1 MKQLFLLFLCC
12 SSIGIAFGQTRDC
25 NFAKPVISIDFGDDR
40 NPKDFLLTQL
50 KDKYRRVNNFCPN
63 DGEFTFTSHTG
74 GCYYGNWL
82 TFSKD
87 HTPGSNNG
95 RMMIVNASQLP
106 GTFFSVTLSRLKPN
120 TVYECGAWI
129 ANICPGREG
138 CEPASPEIRVSV
150 YGDGKLLSK
159 FYTGAIAP
167 TNTLNWQRYAGNFTT
182 PAVFSGIVVAM
193 DVLTSSGCGNDF
205 ALDDIEIRECRII
218 PAAKSSVTTPT
229 VPNMPPDKTVKAPP
243 VVKKQTINTAPTPV
257 IRNKETGELAK
268 KTLTN
273 KPVAVKPQVKTVVV
287 PLPVPD
293 AIRKRD
299 NPVAQKIIT
308 PPSEITIELY
318 DNGEIDGDTVTIY
331 HNNKMLV
338 SRAGLSV
345 KPVTVTLQVD
355 KDNPAHEL
363 VMVANNLGSIP
374 PNTSL
379 MVVTTKYKRYEVF
392 ISSSE
397 QKNAKVLI
405 ELEKE

>member
-1 MKQLFLLFLCC
+1 MKQLFLLFVCC
-12 SSIGIAFGQTRDC
+12 SSMGFTFGQTRDC

-40 NPKDFLLTQL
+40 NPRDFLLTQL
-50 KDKYRRVNNFCPN
+50 KDNYRRVNNFCPN

-82 TFSKD
+82 TFTKD
-87 HTPGSNNG
+87 HTPGSVNG
-95 RMMIVNASQLP
+95 RMMIVNASFTP
-106 GTFFSVTLSRLKPN
+106 ATFFSVALTSLKPN
-120 TVYECGAWI
+120 TQYELGAWMV
-129 ANICPGREG
+129 NVCPGREG
-138 CEPASPEIRVSV
+138 CEPTPPQIRVSI
-150 YGDGKLLSK
+150 YADGKLLSK
-159 FYTGAIAP
+159 FYTGPVSPNSVI
-167 TNTLNWQRYAGNFTT
+167 NWQRYAGFFTT
-182 PAVFSGIVVAM
+182 PAAFSGIVVAM
-193 DVLTSSGCGNDF
+193 DDLTSGGCGNDF

-218 PAAKSSVTTPT
+218 TNTPPPAPRPVVVNKPASKTVTA
-229 VPNMPPDKTVKAPP
+229 PPPVKKETVKAPTP
-243 VVKKQTINTAPTPV
+243 PV
-257 IRNKETGELAK
+257 IRNKETGVLAK
-268 KTLTN
+268 ESPAS
-273 KPVAVKPQVKTVVV
+273 KPAAVQPRVKTVAA
-287 PLPVPD
+287 PLQVPD
-293 AIRKRD
+293 AIRERD

-355 KDNPAHEL
+355 KNNPRHEL

>member
-1 MKQLFLLFLCC
+1 MKQFFLLVVCCC
-12 SSIGIAFGQTRDC
+12 SLGFAFGQTRDC
-25 NFAKPVISIDFGDDR
+25 NFAKPVVSIDFGDDR
-40 NPKDFLLTQL
+40 NPRDFLLTQL
-50 KDKYRRVNNFCPN
+50 KDNYRRVNNFCPN

-74 GCYYGNWL
+74 GCYFGNWL

-87 HTPGSNNG
+87 HTPGSKDG
-95 RMMIVNASQLP
+95 RMMIVNASQQP
-106 GTFFSVTLSRLKPN
+106 GTFFSVALSNLKPN
-120 TVYECGAWI
+120 TLYECGAWI
-129 ANICPGREG
+129 ANICPGTEG
-138 CEPASPEIRVSV
+138 CEPASPQIRVSV

-167 TNTLNWQRYAGNFTT
+167 TNTINWQRYAGNFTT

-218 PAAKSSVTTPT
+218 TNTPPPEPRPVIINKPASKAVTA
-229 VPNMPPDKTVKAPP
+229 PPIVKKETVKAPTP
-243 VVKKQTINTAPTPV
+243 PV
-257 IRNKETGELAK
+257 IRNKETSVIAK
-268 KTLTN
+268 ES
-273 KPVAVKPQVKTVVV
+273 PAGRPAAVQPRVKTVAA
-287 PLPVPD
+287 PLQVPD
-293 AIRKRD
+293 AIRERD

-355 KDNPAHEL
+355 KNNPRHEL

-405 ELEKE
+405 ELEK